1 MSIAIAT
8 HCCAHL
14 QHCDAPCRRMPAGS
28 QRFDDSVWICAQRSA
43 HIVFVILAS
52 MLMTACGAG
61 RLVQP
66 GTADAG
72 GIEVNTPMAWS
83 RFAFSRYQIW
93 TIDGIPLNRLYFIP
107 MIRDGEHVFLERRAS
122 KRRPDGP
129 VFRQGMRAD
138 EIRDLVLDAFS
149 EGGAV
154 GVASSELKPARF
166 GDRDGLRFDFQASTD
181 TGLLYRGKAL
191 AAEHDGGLALVVWMA
206 PAEYYFERDAA
217 RVSQLLDSA
226 RLTR

>member
-1 MSIAIAT
+1 MTTPGARSVLRATEIA
-8 HCCAHL
+8 
-14 QHCDAPCRRMPAGS
+14 
-28 QRFDDSVWICAQRSA
+28 SV
-43 HIVFVILAS
+43 VFLCTLIS
-52 MLMTACGAG
+52 ACGGG

-66 GTADAG
+66 GIADAG
-72 GIEVNTPMAWS
+72 GIVVTTPMAWS
-83 RFAFSRYQIW
+83 RFTFSRYQIW

-129 VFRQGMRAD
+129 VFRRGMRPD

-166 GDRDGLRFDFQASTD
+166 GDHDGLRFDFQASTD
-181 TGLLYRGKAL
+181 TGLLYRGQAL

-206 PAEYYFERDAA
+206 PAEYYFDRDAA

-226 RLTR
+226 RLTH